1 MVYIIKK
8 YFKVMKVG
16 HAGTLDPK
24 ATGLL
29 IICTDSM
36 TKKINDFVDM
46 EKEYEGIIR
55 IGAVTK
61 TYDTESDEENFKD
74 TDFLNDEL
82 IEKVRNSFIGE
93 TEQTPPIY
101 SALKHKGKPLY
112 KFAREGKEIE
122 IKPRKIY
129 ISDFKLKLLN
139 KTELFFSVVCSK
151 GTYVRTLAN
160 DIGKKLG
167 CGGYLKTLRRTRIGD
182 FNVNNLDSNIQG
194 INYRII

>member
-74 TDFLNDEL
+74 TDFINDEL
-82 IEKVRNSFIGE
+82 IENVRNSFIGE

-112 KFAREGKEIE
+112 KFAREGKKIE

-160 DIGKKLG
+160 DIGEKLG
-167 CGGYLKTLRRTRIGD
+167 CGGYLKSLRRTRIGD
-182 FNVNNLDSNIQG
+182 FIVNNLDSNIQG

>member
-8 YFKVMKVG
+8 YFKVLKVG

-61 TYDTESDEENFKD
+61 TYDTESDEENLKD
-74 TDFLNDEL
+74 TDFINDEL
-82 IEKVRNSFIGE
+82 IENVRNSFIGE

-160 DIGKKLG
+160 DIGEKLG
-167 CGGYLKTLRRTRIGD
+167 CGGYLKSLRRTRIGN
-182 FNVNNLDSNIQG
+182 FNVSNLDGNIQG
-194 INYRII
+194 INFRII

>member
-1 MVYIIKK
+1 
-8 YFKVMKVG
+8 MKVG

-82 IEKVRNSFIGE
+82 VEKVRNSFIGE